1 MDNNFKG
8 DFFRVEDLQRVINI
22 PVTEIIDDLDSYIYY
37 EGIVSVFSFE
47 DDPKKI
53 YVAGYLKRIVRPVT
67 SIDRPGYKP
76 IFSYSYE
83 CGDYCSRPDLKG
95 TIQLLSNTYE
105 ESKVYYSYE
114 EFIRACV
121 KLDVP
126 IINPLKIIDISWSSL
141 EINNEPLR
149 QNENEVHIQQN
160 YPLELQLTLDAY
172 KRFYIDKVEGDFPI
186 NQIVYDWLLLE
197 SRARGIT
204 HESGGQTFPNL
215 SDTKMKAITSII
227 KPK

>member
-8 DFFRVEDLQRVINI
+8 NFFRVEDLQRVINI
-22 PVTEIIDDLDSYIYY
+22 PVTEIINELDSYTFY
-37 EGIVSVFSFE
+37 EGIVNVFSFE
-47 DDPKKI
+47 GDSKKT
-53 YVAGYLKRIVRPVT
+53 YVTGYLKKIARRVT
-67 SIDRPGYKP
+67 SLDRPGYKP

-95 TIQLLSNTYE
+95 TIQLLSNTYG

-114 EFIRACV
+114 EFIMACER
-121 KLDVP
+121 LDVP
-126 IINPLKIIDISWSSL
+126 IIDSSKVIDISLSSL
-141 EINNEPLR
+141 EINNE
-149 QNENEVHIQQN
+149 NEVYIQQN
-160 YPLELQLTLDAY
+160 YPLELQLTLDAH
-172 KRFYIDKVEGDFPI
+172 KRFYVDKVEGDFPI

-197 SRARGIT
+197 SETRGIT